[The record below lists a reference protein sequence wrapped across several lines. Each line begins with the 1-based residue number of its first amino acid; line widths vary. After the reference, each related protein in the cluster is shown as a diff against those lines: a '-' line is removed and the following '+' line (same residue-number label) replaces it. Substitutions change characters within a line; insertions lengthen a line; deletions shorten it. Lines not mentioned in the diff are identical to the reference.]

1 MVISLISKINY
12 SRLVKEKGVA
22 MKNKLFVVTTVLG
35 CFLCS
40 LSCSLEKND
49 VASETQKATYV
60 NSLEDLEIVKSQVVF
75 VPAYS
80 EIYVSPNKT
89 IPMIATVGIHNTDT
103 EETIVIKSVRQYDT
117 SGQLL
122 KEFVEKPLL
131 LSPIASKAFVGE
143 TTGKGSGIGANF
155 IVEWVAEKAV
165 QEPVIEAVMTNRV
178 GTTGFSLISPGR
190 IISETK

>member
-1 MVISLISKINY
+1 
-12 SRLVKEKGVA
+12 
-22 MKNKLFVVTTVLG
+22 MKNRLFVFTAVLFS
-35 CFLCS
+35 FLCS
-40 LSCSLEKND
+40 LSCSMEKND
-49 VASETQKATYV
+49 ISSENQKARYV
-60 NSLEDLEIVKSQVVF
+60 DSLEDLEIVKGQVVF

-80 EIYVSPNKT
+80 EIYVSAKNT

-117 SGQLL
+117 DGSLL
-122 KEFVEKPLL
+122 KEFIEKPLL
-131 LSPIASKAFVGE
+131 LEPIASRAFVGE

-155 IVEWVAEKAV
+155 IVEWVAEQAV

>member
-1 MVISLISKINY
+1 MKTKILILTSLFCW
-12 SRLVKEKGVA
+12 
-22 MKNKLFVVTTVLG
+22 FVS
-35 CFLCS
+35 S
-40 LSCSLEKND
+40 LSCSLEKNE
-49 VASETQKATYV
+49 VVSENQKAMYV
-60 NSLEDLEIVKSQVVF
+60 NSLEDLEIVKGQVVF

-89 IPMIATVGIHNTDT
+89 IPMIATVGIHNTDA

-117 SGQLL
+117 NGSLL

-131 LSPIASKAFVGE
+131 LAPIASSTFVGE

-155 IVEWVAEKAV
+155 IIEWGAEKTV
-165 QEPVIEAVMTNRV
+165 REPVIEAVITNRV

>member
-1 MVISLISKINY
+1 
-12 SRLVKEKGVA
+12 
-22 MKNKLFVVTTVLG
+22 MKNKLFIVTTLLCG
-35 CFLCS
+35 FLCL
-40 LSCSLEKND
+40 LSCALEKNE
-49 VASETQKATYV
+49 VVSENQKTMYV
-60 NSLEDLEIVKSQVVF
+60 NSLEDLEIVKGQVVF

-80 EIYVSPNKT
+80 EIYVSAKNT

-103 EETIVIKSVRQYDT
+103 EETIVIKSVKQYDT
-117 SGQLL
+117 DGSLL

-131 LSPIASKAFVGE
+131 LDPIASRAFVGE